1 MIARYVGN
9 VNTTSP
15 HQLRQQ
21 VNLTVPNVF
30 NKTMSAQQS
39 GLLFSVIG
47 KRVSV
52 ILPQKHPRN
61 PALRKIGVG
70 FPTFRG
76 IAYVQPLG
84 YD

>member
-21 VNLTVPNVF
+21 VNLTVPNVV

-47 KRVSV
+47 KRAPV

-61 PALRKIGVG
+61 PAQHTYSRRV
-70 FPTFRG
+70 
-76 IAYVQPLG
+76 
-84 YD
+84 